1 MADVLQGPAA
11 SLHAARI
18 SPLNGREFYKTLR
31 RRRIFGASAVLAA
44 WLALTGSGYLWLL
57 YVQPLDAYFPDMVP
71 RVAFADGK
79 AMLPMP
85 NGNLVASV
93 GSYSD
98 ELTAY
103 LRFDYVKGMQSLAG
117 SNVFLAAREENGAP
131 LYTIYVQMPN
141 DLLAAGNTLADL
153 VGKGYITDWDL
164 NSPPTV
170 QILEW
175 EKETGLF
182 DAAYRLPVKEKLLE
196 LPRDALTSAVASFI
210 LFKVKTDRRVRMHL
224 EPADGKELTSD
235 DARDFAADMI
245 SVAEFYHIPLDMLL
259 GIGAMENNYLDVR
272 GDLQLAVWKRRA
284 EPGDIVLRRR
294 RGRVLV
300 SDYSVG
306 PWQITRET
314 LRYAHELY
322 LRDHAHDYNQ
332 LPERLRPPRK
342 LDFDHVSTG
351 VLTTYAGLLL
361 RHLLDYFHGDVQMA
375 EGAYNGGRGDPNPK
389 YSAGV
394 EMVASYARQ
403 MVGMAAGRKGNAVS
417 ETPLVVTKNQ
427 DSEGAGAEDGP
438 GPSPVSDSQSGAPRP
453 GPAGSEN

>member
-11 SLHAARI
+11 SLNAAQI
-18 SPLNGREFYKTLR
+18 PPLNGRDIYQRLR
-31 RRRIFGASAVLAA
+31 RRRILGASAVLAS
-44 WLALTGSGYLWLL
+44 WVALIVSGYFWLR
-57 YVQPLDAYFPDMVP
+57 YVQPLYAYFPDMVP
-71 RVAFADGK
+71 RVAFINGR
-79 AMLPMP
+79 MLLPMP
-85 NGNLVASV
+85 NGNLAASV

-103 LRFDYVKGMQSLAG
+103 LHFDYVKGIQSLAG
-117 SNVFLAAREENGAP
+117 LNVFLVTREVKGTP
-131 LYTIYVQMPN
+131 LYTLYVQMPN
-141 DLLAAGNTLADL
+141 DLLVSGNTLAKL
-153 VGKGYITDWDL
+153 VGEGYIRDWDL

-175 EKETGLF
+175 EKETSLF
-182 DAAYRLPVKEKLLE
+182 DAAYRQPVQEKLLQ

-210 LFKVKTDRRVRMHL
+210 LFKVRTDRRVRMHL

-245 SVAEFYHIPLDMLL
+245 SVAEFYQIPLDMLL

-294 RGRVLV
+294 HGRVLV

-322 LRDHAHDYNQ
+322 LRDRAHDYNQ

-361 RHLLDYFHGDVQMA
+361 RHLLDYFHGDVQLA

-417 ETPLVVTKNQ
+417 ETSLVVAKNPIADAVDPKSGDRSSQ
-427 DSEGAGAEDGP
+427 APAAKVGAAGAGPEGTT
-438 GPSPVSDSQSGAPRP
+438 
-453 GPAGSEN
+453 N

>member
-1 MADVLQGPAA
+1 MTEVLRNPALSA
-11 SLHAARI
+11 EGAGI
-18 SPLNGREFYKTLR
+18 SGREIYRRLR
-31 RRRIFGASAVLAA
+31 RRRLLGASSVLLFWVALLVSA
-44 WLALTGSGYLWLL
+44 YFWLHHVEPL
-57 YVQPLDAYFPDMVP
+57 YAYFPEMVP
-71 RVAFADGK
+71 QVVFADGRT
-79 AMLPMP
+79 MVPMP

-103 LRFDYVKGMQSLAG
+103 LRFDYVKGIQEFAG
-117 SNVFLAAREENGAP
+117 LNVYLVTQESRGTP

-141 DLLAAGNTLADL
+141 DLIGSGNTLAAL
-153 VGKGYITDWDL
+153 VGEGYIGDWNL
-164 NSPPTV
+164 TSPPTE
-170 QILEW
+170 QILQW
-175 EKETGLF
+175 EKETDLF
-182 DAAYRLPVKEKLLE
+182 DAAYRQPVENKLLQ

-210 LFKVKTDRRVRMHL
+210 LFKVRTDRRVRMHL

-245 SVAEFYHIPLDMLL
+245 AVADFYHVPLDMLL

-284 EPGDIVLRRR
+284 QPGDIVLRRR

-314 LRYAHELY
+314 LRYAHALY
-322 LRDHAHDYNQ
+322 LRDHGHDYSQ
-332 LPERLRPPRK
+332 LPERLRPSRK
-342 LDFDHVSTG
+342 LDFDHISTG

-361 RHLLDYFHGDVQMA
+361 RNLLDYFHGDVAKA
-375 EGAYNGGRGDPNPK
+375 EGAYNGGRHDPNPK

-394 EMVASYARQ
+394 DMVASYARQ

-417 ETPLVVTKNQ
+417 ETPLVVAKNHAVGQ
-427 DSEGAGAEDGP
+427 AGTA
-438 GPSPVSDSQSGAPRP
+438 SSDSQVAHPNPRP
-453 GPAGSEN
+453 GASRPAPVAPAN